1 MKLIIELLLI
11 FAPLYLC
18 YPDYYYI
25 KGELPK
31 NDCGIIYPD
40 DEKKRNTAYY
50 IDISSIPN
58 WSKLYLKMVMN
69 NGRFTDT
76 WIRNTGSYEITEDFF
91 KYFVEKG
98 YGSYSRTSLNFK
110 INTFY
115 TNETY
120 YYQYTKQIHDKYLYI
135 APPPGEFYYP
145 DNRSYIKVCI
155 LEKKGISIGIWIGA
169 GALVLV
175 VFILIIIFYHYKRA
189 PKQKYIDTTAFEPI
203 VINASPSTNASN
215 QND

>member
-1 MKLIIELLLI
+1 MLLI

-50 IDISSIPN
+50 IDISSIP
-58 WSKLYLKMVMN
+58 KLGKVYLKMVMN

-76 WIRNTGSYEITEDFF
+76 WIRNTGSYVIKENFP
-91 KYFVEKG
+91 KYFAKTG
-98 YGSYSRTSLNFK
+98 YYSYSRTSLNFK

-120 YYQYTKQIHDKYLYI
+120 YYQYIKYPQDKYLYI

-169 GALVLV
+169 LVLVLVV
-175 VFILIIIFYHYKRA
+175 VFILIIVFYQYKRA
-189 PKQKYIDTTAFEPI
+189 PKQKHIDTAAFEPI